1 MKLPKLILLIV
12 ILGIVLRFVKIGEI
26 PYGFDGDEAAFGYY
40 GYSLLTN
47 LSDEYGNK
55 LPLFFPSIGDYK
67 YPVYAYLTTLPVA
80 IFGLSE
86 FSSRF
91 ISASAGTLLIVITYF
106 ITQRLFSSK
115 KISFTA
121 AFLVAISPYGI
132 MFSRGAFESNLATLW
147 IALGVW
153 MLFEYSEA
161 KRLKYLFLSGVL
173 FVLSFFT
180 YSATRVFIP
189 AFIIFFGIHL
199 MFDKKLKVGNKR
211 NYLIFSLL
219 LILVVSLAFL
229 DPRSR
234 VRALD
239 ISIFGNYKISENI
252 RQSIWEDGISIPGNV
267 FLTRIFHNKVLAHSY
282 LAFKGYLAHFA
293 PTYLFAESNPLIFKY
308 SIPGV
313 GLFYFFE
320 FATFLLGIVALTKSG
335 KSKSIYILALW
346 IFLSPLASALTIE
359 TPNPIR
365 ALSVFPALEILSA
378 TGLIYLLNVPKYKTA
393 KVFVSLIVG
402 LIVLGN
408 FFYFYHQYFIHDKYH
423 EPWNTDGGMRKL
435 VASVGQYENKYQKVI
450 IPDDPY
456 IFFLFYNKVSPDEFI
471 KEAKLEK
478 VEIGKWEYV
487 NEFKKLVF
495 KMPTNCPKI
504 GRLQMLYVC
513 KGVEIP
519 QNSIVLD
526 VIRFSDGVPAY
537 TLIEFVPYSQRKN
550 ATLPEGL
557 NYMVDTDLAYDEGL
571 LPQESERYW

>member
-1 MKLPKLILLIV
+1 
-12 ILGIVLRFVKIGEI
+12 
-26 PYGFDGDEAAFGYY
+26 
-40 GYSLLTN
+40 
-47 LSDEYGNK
+47 
-55 LPLFFPSIGDYK
+55 
-67 YPVYAYLTTLPVA
+67 
-80 IFGLSE
+80 
-86 FSSRF
+86 
-91 ISASAGTLLIVITYF
+91 
-106 ITQRLFSSK
+106 
-115 KISFTA
+115 
-121 AFLVAISPYGI
+121 
-132 MFSRGAFESNLATLW
+132 
-147 IALGVW
+147 
-153 MLFEYSEA
+153 
-161 KRLKYLFLSGVL
+161 
-173 FVLSFFT
+173 
-180 YSATRVFIP
+180 
-189 AFIIFFGIHL
+189 
-199 MFDKKLKVGNKR
+199 
-211 NYLIFSLL
+211 
-219 LILVVSLAFL
+219 
-229 DPRSR
+229 
-234 VRALD
+234 
-239 ISIFGNYKISENI
+239 
-252 RQSIWEDGISIPGNV
+252 
-267 FLTRIFHNKVLAHSY
+267 
-282 LAFKGYLAHFA
+282 
-293 PTYLFAESNPLIFKY
+293 
-308 SIPGV
+308 
-313 GLFYFFE
+313 
-320 FATFLLGIVALTKSG
+320 
-335 KSKSIYILALW
+335 
-346 IFLSPLASALTIE
+346 
-359 TPNPIR
+359 
-365 ALSVFPALEILSA
+365 LEILSA

-435 VASVGQYENKYQKVI
+435 VASVGKYENKYQKVI